1 MESRTSAN
9 FCEVV
14 LFANTPSCV
23 YLMIMFSFLVAM
35 FSYPAVFLTSLAC
48 FVDGAFHRSAA
59 DAGVFDTWNA
69 FHTRASTACS
79 FLGRSFRQRVL

>member
-35 FSYPAVFLTSLAC
+35 FSFPAVFLTSLAC
-48 FVDGAFHRSAA
+48 FADGASHRLL
-59 DAGVFDTWNA
+59 
-69 FHTRASTACS
+69 TRASLI
-79 FLGRSFRQRVL
+79 LGMHFTQEPRRHVAS